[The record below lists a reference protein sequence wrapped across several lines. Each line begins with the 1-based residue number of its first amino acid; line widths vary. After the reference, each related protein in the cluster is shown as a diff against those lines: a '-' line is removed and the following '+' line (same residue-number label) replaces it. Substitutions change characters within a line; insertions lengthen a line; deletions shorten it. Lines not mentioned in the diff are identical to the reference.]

1 MNLRTVFKAQGII
14 LLLNAIGGLFLT
26 STFLSQAGWE
36 VTPDL
41 ITLGQFTGM
50 TFLVLA
56 IYAWRLPDVASESIK
71 PIGMLWAIGG
81 LLFTII
87 IAYHILVGAVAGPTA
102 YVNILI
108 TIFNMNWF
116 DRETTIRTNNGKLF
130 TIQF

>member
-41 ITLGQFTGM
+41 ITLGQFSGM
-50 TFLVLA
+50 TFLVFS
-56 IYAWRLPDVASESIK
+56 IWAWRFPDVASESIK
-71 PIGMLWAIGG
+71 SIGMLHAIGG

-87 IAYHILVGAVAGPTA
+87 IAYHIMIGAVAGLTA
-102 YVNILI
+102 YVNI
-108 TIFNMNWF
+108 IF
-116 DRETTIRTNNGKLF
+116 TALF
-130 TIQF
+130 AIGFYIYSRD

>member
-1 MNLRTVFKAQGII
+1 MINLIIGDNMNLRTVFKAQAIV
-14 LLLNAIGGLFLT
+14 LLLNAIGGLFIT
-26 STFLSQAGWE
+26 SSFLSQAGWE

-50 TFLVLA
+50 TFLVFA

-71 PIGMLWAIGG
+71 RIGMLWAIGG

-102 YVNILI
+102 YVNIII
-108 TIFNMNWF
+108 TA
-116 DRETTIRTNNGKLF
+116 LF
-130 TIQF
+130 AIGFYFYSRD

>member
-71 PIGMLWAIGG
+71 LIGMLWAIGG

-108 TIFNMNWF
+108 TI
-116 DRETTIRTNNGKLF
+116 LF
-130 TIQF
+130 TIGFYFYSRN

>member
-1 MNLRTVFKAQGII
+1 MNLRTVFKAQAIV
-14 LLLNAIGGLFLT
+14 LLLNAIGGLFIT

-50 TFLVLA
+50 TFLVFA
-56 IYAWRLPDVASESIK
+56 IYAWRLPDVANESIK
-71 PIGMLWAIGG
+71 RIGMLWAIGG

-102 YVNILI
+102 YVNIII
-108 TIFNMNWF
+108 TA
-116 DRETTIRTNNGKLF
+116 LF
-130 TIQF
+130 AIGFYFYSRD